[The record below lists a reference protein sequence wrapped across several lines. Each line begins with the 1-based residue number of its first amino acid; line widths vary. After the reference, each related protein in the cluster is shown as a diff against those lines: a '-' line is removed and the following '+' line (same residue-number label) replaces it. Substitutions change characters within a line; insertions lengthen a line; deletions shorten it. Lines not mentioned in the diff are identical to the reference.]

1 MYEYIS
7 HDGIYIKVGENA
19 KENDQLTDSAHPE
32 DWWMH
37 VVERPGAHVVIVYN
51 KESLPDET
59 VNDAAT
65 IAVYHSRAKT
75 LPKVCVHVARVG
87 HVIPGKHTGQ
97 VNVIEIARVK
107 NIFMNKEHPRMERLL
122 KTRVKVKTWN
132 TNSGTPSCF
141 GGKSCL
147 SM

>member
-1 MYEYIS
+1 MYEYNSYNNIR
-7 HDGIYIKVGENA
+7 ILVGENA
-19 KENDQLTDSAHPE
+19 KENEELTAASRPE

-37 VVERPGAHVVIVYN
+37 VVERPGAHVIIAYN
-51 KESLPDET
+51 KDSLPNET

-65 IAVYHSRAKT
+65 IAVYHSSAKT
-75 LPKVCVHVARVG
+75 LPKVCVHVTRAR
-87 HVIPGKHTGQ
+87 HVLPGKHTGQ
-97 VNVIEIARVK
+97 VNVVEISRVK

-141 GGKSCL
+141 GGKLCL